1 MIILFYFIIF
11 FNATYSEGKRYGGER
26 CGNAP
31 FQLIRHLHDILFIIH
46 LSRVPLSF
54 LSHFTPGFPSTVSF
68 FSSSTFLSFYT
79 LFSLSSPL
87 SFFFNLYLSIS
98 LSLSSSTNHPL
109 TLLPISYTF
118 SIILLLLPFH
128 LPQFSSLSQERKKER
143 ERVCVCVCSLSS
155 HHPQVSVRD
164 SWQYR

>member
-1 MIILFYFIIF
+1 MIILFYFFIF

-87 SFFFNLYLSIS
+87 SFFLISIYLS
-98 LSLSSSTNHPL
+98 LSLSVLPL
-109 TLLPISYTF
+109 
-118 SIILLLLPFH
+118 IIHSLFFLFLTH
-128 LPQFSSLSQERKKER
+128 SLSSSSSFPFTFLSFLPSVKRERKS
-143 ERVCVCVCSLSS
+143 VCVCVCSLSS